1 MAFASAGKISSYLLR
16 AKLYLLERRV
26 GSEKCG
32 KSRFEVCLDI
42 EKTNTF
48 MRTTP
53 EESFKINQKLS
64 CDFNCLIYV
73 VTCKS
78 CGKKYVGETSDEFR
92 LRWNNHK
99 INDRKNVRTQAY
111 MQEYFFE
118 QFKPEGHN
126 YSVGNVFIA
135 FMDATDA
142 KDSKIVSIVWCKLL
156 YRLLICYSYI
166 FYCYII
172 SPFVIIH

>member
-1 MAFASAGKISSYLLR
+1 
-16 AKLYLLERRV
+16 
-26 GSEKCG
+26 
-32 KSRFEVCLDI
+32 
-42 EKTNTF
+42 
-48 MRTTP
+48 MRSTTV
-53 EESFKINQKLS
+53 ESFKINQKLS
-64 CDFNCLIYV
+64 FDDNCLTYV
-73 VTCKS
+73 VTCK
-78 CGKKYVGETSDEFR
+78 CCVKQYVVRTSDEFR

-156 YRLLICYSYI
+156 YRLLICYSYL

-172 SPFVIIH
+172 SSFVIIH